1 MEIVQSK
8 SVVKPVILMKILD
21 DNTLLVVDAE
31 TAVRYF
37 NKENLE
43 LQNGF
48 KVGVTYK
55 RYKTPVVAFSNDG
68 NYFALLSLDL
78 KESRLFSTQTKK
90 MITKVDRHHGE
101 VSCVAIDPLS
111 RYMFSCGDDGKSFA
125 FDIESGKLVF
135 TLPPHADTINDIA
148 FSGNGNWVATASYD
162 RKISLFSLVTMTP
175 KNKLKSHS
183 APVMHLK
190 FFHRNKL
197 ISIDKKSSAIIWNIY
212 SGKVLNRLQGIHD
225 EVTALVLD
233 GEERFLFLGT
243 QLGYII
249 VFDLKTYKLISAKYI
264 KITSPVTSLAFDKD
278 NDFLII
284 GTADGFVIYYDIF
297 EGTDTLKK
305 LLQEKEFGL
314 VQKVIDINPL
324 LVYTQIYS
332 LIANFWEN
340 SLQKAKIALQKGDRA
355 KAMLIFGQF
364 KHMPS
369 KNKIIQKLI
378 RDYTDFP
385 KFVQFAK
392 EGKLALAYGL
402 ANRFPVYK
410 ESATYKA
417 LEKRWKKAFFQ
428 AQQYVL
434 DPKTAPLAK
443 EILAPYRGMSEK
455 TKFIQEVLSKAEI
468 YKRFRNA
475 ISKKEFTICSE
486 LIKQNPF
493 LRELPEYESLMKY
506 ADGLYIKSQKFM
518 QEGEL
523 HSAIKILRILQ
534 DFEGFKD
541 EARNFMIDLESKAKF
556 FNAVRDNDMETA
568 YDMMAVSED
577 LMQTK
582 DGVKLQQMWNK
593 DLHTANAAAAF
604 GNINGVKAVMQKY
617 MRTSSKYAALATV
630 FAFAYMVQ
638 LEDALQRGVERP
650 KIENS
655 IKNYVVNFGVSEQIE
670 AFFNL
675 FQDMYPETKLNLEF
689 LKKGSFTMWRPS
701 MIVDSILD

>member
-21 DNTLLVVDAE
+21 DDSLVVVDSD
-31 TAVRYF
+31 TTVRYF
-37 NKENLE
+37 NKKTLE
-43 LQNGF
+43 LQSGF
-48 KVGVTYK
+48 KVGVTHK

-68 NYFALLSLDL
+68 NYFALLSSDA
-78 KESRLFSTQTKK
+78 KESRFFNAQTKK
-90 MITKVDRHHGE
+90 LITKVTRHHGE
-101 VSCVAIDPLS
+101 VSCVGIDPLS
-111 RYMFSCGDDGKSFA
+111 RYMFSCGDDGKTFA
-125 FDIESGKLVF
+125 LDVESGKLVF

-148 FSGNGNWVATASYD
+148 FSRNGNWVATASYD

-175 KNKLKSHS
+175 KNKLKAHS

-190 FFHRNKL
+190 FFQRNKL
-197 ISIDKKSSAIIWNIY
+197 LSIDKKSSAIIWNIY
-212 SGKVLNRLQGIHD
+212 SGKVIERLQGIHD
-225 EVTALVLD
+225 EVSSVVVDDA
-233 GEERFLFLGT
+233 EKFLFLGT

-249 VFDLKTYKLISAKYI
+249 VFDLDTYELISSRYI
-264 KITSPVTSLAFDKD
+264 KITSPITSLAFDGE

-284 GTADGFVIYYDIF
+284 GTEDGFVIYYDIY
-297 EGTDTLKK
+297 EGSDTLKD
-305 LLQEKEFGL
+305 LLKEKEFGL
-314 VQKVIDINPL
+314 VQKIIDINPL

-332 LIANFWEN
+332 LLSNFWEN
-340 SLQKAKIALQKGDRA
+340 SLEKAKIALQKGDKE

-392 EGKLALAYGL
+392 EGKLSLAYGL
-402 ANRFPVYK
+402 ANKYPVYK

-417 LEKRWKKAFFQ
+417 LEGRWKKAFAQ
-428 AQQYVL
+428 AQKYVL
-434 DPKTAPLAK
+434 DPKTVPLAK

-455 TKFIQEVLSKAEI
+455 TKFIQEVLNKAEI

-475 ISKKEFTICSE
+475 ISKKEFKICSE

-518 QEGEL
+518 QEGEI
-523 HSAIKILRILQ
+523 HPAIKILRVLQ
-534 DFEGFKD
+534 DFEEFKD

-568 YDMMAVSED
+568 FDMMSVSED

-582 DGVKLQQMWNK
+582 DGIKLQKMWNN

-604 GNINGVKAVMQKY
+604 GNINGVKAAMQKY
-617 MRTSSKYAALATV
+617 MKTSSKYAALATI

-638 LEDALQRGVERP
+638 LEDALQQGVERQ
-650 KIENS
+650 KIENG
-655 IKNYVVNFGVSEQIE
+655 IKNYILNFGLSEQIE

-675 FQDMYPETKLNLEF
+675 FEDMYPETKLNLEL
-689 LKKGSFTMWRPS
+689 LKKGSFSMWRPS